1 MYNETDLAAAIRRL
15 AIGAVEYGKPS
26 ALCYGTVL
34 STAPLRVQVD
44 EKLVLGS
51 AQLALSSL
59 VSNFSVEMQV
69 QHETDE
75 AEGHRHTY
83 EGKKEFTTR
92 MILGLSGCTHRSITL
107 EPTIYQAAAN
117 SLF

>member
-15 AIGAVEYGKPS
+15 AIGAVECGKPS

-34 STAPLRVQVD
+34 SAAPLRVQVD

-59 VSNFSVEMQV
+59 VSDFTVEMQV
-69 QHETDE
+69 RHETDE
-75 AEGHRHTY
+75 AEGHRHAY
-83 EGKKEFTTR
+83 EAKK
-92 MILGLSGCTHRSITL
+92 
-107 EPTIYQAAAN
+107 
-117 SLF
+117 SLLC

>member
-15 AIGAVEYGKPS
+15 AIGAVECGKPS

-34 STAPLRVQVD
+34 SAAPLRVQVD

-69 QHETDE
+69 RHETDE
-75 AEGHRHTY
+75 AEGHRHAY
-83 EGKKEFTTR
+83 EGKKEFTVLMGLAPGEKVALLRAQTR
-92 MILGLSGCTHRSITL
+92 LWSLQA
-107 EPTIYQAAAN
+107 EP
-117 SLF
+117 S

>member
-15 AIGAVEYGKPS
+15 AIGAVECGKPS

-34 STAPLRVQVD
+34 SAAPLRVQVD

-69 QHETDE
+69 RTRRMKRRDTD
-75 AEGHRHTY
+75 
-83 EGKKEFTTR
+83 TR
-92 MILGLSGCTHRSITL
+92 MR
-107 EPTIYQAAAN
+107 AKK
-117 SLF
+117 SLLC